1 MEFYVT
7 GEDDGELNARVLR
20 DQAAIQRVN
29 ELNVERRRKGERR
42 FADSFPHKDI
52 SNILFREFHISCEML
67 FKVEQGYMVNVSS
80 SLIQFS
86 CLITILSRHFILVL
100 VPKLPCVIGHT
111 YKKKKTLKD
120 LFIGRI
126 SDVDV
131 QQKLI
136 KAKTDLDNTPKLA
149 L

>member
-67 FKVEQGYMVNVSS
+67 FKVEQGYMVERIKLSNTVFMPDNDTFSSFYTSLSAQVALCNWPYVQKKENVKRP
-80 SLIQFS
+80 L
-86 CLITILSRHFILVL
+86 HW
-100 VPKLPCVIGHT
+100 
-111 YKKKKTLKD
+111 
-120 LFIGRI
+120 
-126 SDVDV
+126 
-131 QQKLI
+131 
-136 KAKTDLDNTPKLA
+136 TD
-149 L
+149 